1 MSTGF
6 VMPGDY
12 AERINDKTQEWGYS
26 KYMAHPKYWAQVAEV
41 LPMSRM
47 QHDLYGKKTAAEID
61 NVPEERRPGGGTAS
75 AASRETKVVIFKKRY
90 FELTYKLPKELASII
105 GGGGDATR
113 GMDNWLQEITDAF
126 ARGRAH
132 QEDTKFFEM
141 FDNAAINAGHE
152 SFNNTISEVVVD
164 AGGDLIYDGESW
176 VGASHPTLHGTS
188 YSNTLGAT
196 DFNAT
201 NVKTARIRL
210 ESTNARDELGN
221 RINVRGNLLLG
232 PKDLE
237 EDFEVYLRSLQ
248 KPGTANND
256 WNPGSERYAAMGI
269 PYLTD
274 TDAWFLMQRGM
285 GVRAYQGG
293 ALDIVQGFNRGTRS
307 YEVSLQYEFAY
318 GVHDWRYIVG
328 ANLST
333 T

>member
-6 VMPGDY
+6 VMPGDL
-12 AERINDKTQEWGYS
+12 ASLINDKAQEWGFQ
-26 KYMAHPKYWAQVAEV
+26 KYMAHPKYFTQVAEV

-47 QHDLYGKKTAAEID
+47 QHQLYGKKTAAAID
-61 NVPEERRPGGGTAS
+61 NVPEERRPGGGTTP
-75 AASRETKVVIFKKRY
+75 AAMREIKTCIFKKRY
-90 FELTYKLPKELASII
+90 FELTYSLPKELGEVISN
-105 GGGGDATR
+105 GGDGRR
-113 GMDNWLQEITDAF
+113 GVELWMQEVTDAF
-126 ARGRAH
+126 AEGRAH
-132 QEDTKFFEM
+132 QEDSKFFEM
-141 FDNAAINAGHE
+141 FSNAAINAGHE
-152 SFNNTISEVVVD
+152 SFNNNIPDVALD
-164 AGGDLIYDGESW
+164 PGGDLIYDGESW

-196 DFNAT
+196 DFNAG

-221 RINVRGNLLLG
+221 KKRIRGNLLLG
-232 PKDLE
+232 AMDLE
-237 EDFEVYLRSLQ
+237 EDFEVYLRSVQ

-269 PYLTD
+269 PYLDD
-274 TDAWFLMQRGM
+274 TDCWFLMERGK

-293 ALDIVQGFNRGTRS
+293 ALDIEQGFDRGTRS
-307 YEVSLQYEFAY
+307 WQVSLQYEFAY